1 MKILT
6 KKDLEEHFK
15 VDRKRIGFRS
25 EPFAPND
32 LVATKKIIQGNEI
45 QYRDYLSNSN
55 KYFYLIYHP
64 EWNRFIDALMTANI
78 KIASFDSQIKSLSYE
93 AGSLDANGKGIMG
106 WAVCFENSDYDFFLA
121 EPKENQYDL

>member
-6 KKDLEEHFK
+6 KKDLAEYFK
-15 VDRKRIGFRS
+15 VDEQRIGFKS
-25 EPFAPND
+25 DAFPPND
-32 LVATKKIIQGNEI
+32 LSATMKTIQGNKIE
-45 QYRDYLSNSN
+45 YRDYLSNSN

-64 EWNRFIDALMTANI
+64 EWNKFIDALLKANI

-93 AGSLDANGKGIMG
+93 AGSLDAYGKGIMG

-121 EPKENQYDL
+121 EPKDEYDTL